1 MALIGATMVEGL
13 GFWAILLGA
22 LPGRK
27 PWGLGTL
34 TAVSGLPACGFFGPA
49 T

>member
-1 MALIGATMVEGL
+1 MVAGL

-22 LPGRK
+22 LPVQK

-34 TAVSGLPACGFFGPA
+34 TAVSGPPSCGYFGPA

>member
-1 MALIGATMVEGL
+1 MVEGL

-22 LPGRK
+22 LAGRK
-27 PWGLGTL
+27 PWGLGTP
-34 TAVSGLPACGFFGPA
+34 TAVPGLRSCGYFGLA